1 MSSKTTM
8 SDEQANFFRAE
19 LARTP
24 AAFIPLSV
32 EEIEAELDR
41 RWKQHNVKGDTF
53 LFDEKLDDADA
64 ATNGVVYCG
73 EVVRGATTKYM
84 YKPGRVEAAAAIA
97 GGKRKRDEQSTPPKD
112 TSSQASSSSASLVRS
127 LVNMEFFLGLFKKD
141 TLQNMCEDLDIPVS
155 GNKADIIARIIK
167 ANPM

>member
-24 AAFIPLSV
+24 AVFIPLSV

-84 YKPGRVEAAAAIA
+84 YKPGRVAAAAA
-97 GGKRKRDEQSTPPKD
+97 GGKRKRDDESTAPPKD
-112 TSSQASSSSASLVRS
+112 TSAQGSSSSAGLNQSLP
-127 LVNMEFFLGLFKKD
+127 NMEFFLCHFKKD
-141 TLQNMCEDLDIPVS
+141 TLQNMCVDLDIPVS
-155 GNKADIIARIIK
+155 GNKPDIIARIME
-167 ANPM
+167 AGHM

>member
-41 RWKQHNVKGDTF
+41 RWKQHNVKGDTL
-53 LFDEKLDDADA
+53 LFDEKLDDADM
-64 ATNGVVYCG
+64 ATNTEPCD
-73 EVVRGATTKYM
+73 EVDCNHPLNTG
-84 YKPGRVEAAAAIA
+84 
-97 GGKRKRDEQSTPPKD
+97 
-112 TSSQASSSSASLVRS
+112 SSLW
-127 LVNMEFFLGLFKKD
+127 
-141 TLQNMCEDLDIPVS
+141 
-155 GNKADIIARIIK
+155 
-167 ANPM
+167 

>member
-1 MSSKTTM
+1 MSAKTTM

-53 LFDEKLDDADA
+53 LFDEKLDYADA

-112 TSSQASSSSASLVRS
+112 TSSQASSSSAHLAVSLN
-127 LVNMEFFLGLFKKD
+127 LECFLGQFKKD

-155 GNKADIIARIIK
+155 GNKADLIARIMK

>member
-1 MSSKTTM
+1 MSSKATM
-8 SDEQANFFRAE
+8 SDEQAKFFRSE

-24 AAFIPLSV
+24 AVFIPLSV

-73 EVVRGATTKYM
+73 EVVRGSTTKYM
-84 YKPGRVEAAAAIA
+84 YKPSRAEATAVT
-97 GGKRKRDEQSTPPKD
+97 GGKRKREDQCTSKD
-112 TSSQASSSSASLVRS
+112 TSAQGSSSSGSLIGA
-127 LVNMEFFLGLFKKD
+127 VNLEWFLSHFNKD
-141 TLQNMCEDLDIPVS
+141 TLQNMCEDLEIPVS
-155 GNKADIIARIIK
+155 GNKPDLIGRIMK
-167 ANPM
+167 ANHM

>member
-41 RWKQHNVKGDTF
+41 RR
-53 LFDEKLDDADA
+53 A
-64 ATNGVVYCG
+64 AWQRPASPYTRSFTALYQRHV
-73 EVVRGATTKYM
+73 
-84 YKPGRVEAAAAIA
+84 
-97 GGKRKRDEQSTPPKD
+97 
-112 TSSQASSSSASLVRS
+112 SQAH
-127 LVNMEFFLGLFKKD
+127 EGCDFDFLEGTD
-141 TLQNMCEDLDIPVS
+141 PVPEPP
-155 GNKADIIARIIK
+155 IY
-167 ANPM
+167 

>member
-53 LFDEKLDDADA
+53 LFDEKLDDEDA
-64 ATNGVVYCG
+64 ATNRVVYCG

-84 YKPGRVEAAAAIA
+84 YKPGRVEASSFS
-97 GGKRKRDEQSTPPKD
+97 GGKRKRDDQSVPPQD
-112 TSSQASSSSASLVRS
+112 TSSQASSSSGHLVAP
-127 LVNMEFFLGLFKKD
+127 LVYLECFLGGFKKD

-155 GNKADIIARIIK
+155 GNKADLIARIMK
-167 ANPM
+167 VVPV